1 MKTTIT
7 MQGYMGKPWEVTGDI
22 MQGLIIHKMG
32 QSWCISHIATG
43 QRIGVGRKLKADALA
58 IVKQL
63 LAILPNWDA
72 PSLDALADAS
82 GMERGAFTDAIR
94 AIAY

>member
-7 MQGYMGKPWEVTGDI
+7 MPGYMGKPWEVTGDV
-22 MQGLIIHKMG
+22 MAGLIVHKMG

-43 QRIGVGRKLKADALA
+43 QRIGAGRKLKADTMA
-58 IVKQL
+58 IVKKL
-63 LAILPNWDA
+63 LAIMPDWSA
-72 PSLDALADAS
+72 PTVDKLAESS